1 MKTIEIKGTERKE
14 VGKKSTQE
22 LRKKGEVPCV
32 LYGGKEVIH
41 FSAEENEFR
50 HLVYTPNVYIVN
62 LNIGKKTTQAIMKE
76 IDFHPVT
83 DRILHI
89 DFYEI
94 SEDKKI
100 SIAVP
105 VKLNGTAK
113 GVLEGGK
120 MMLKQRKLN
129 VRAFA
134 KDLPDTLNIDV
145 TNMTLGKTK
154 KVGELTFENL
164 ELLDPKNNVVATVRL
179 TRSAMSAKTGD
190 ADEDEATEET
200 EEGEATEAKEEAKE

>member
-41 FSAEENEFR
+41 FSAGENEFR
-50 HLVYTPNVYIVN
+50 HLVYTPNAYIVN
-62 LNIGKKTTQAIMKE
+62 LNVGKKTTQAIMKE
-76 IDFHPVT
+76 IDFHPVS
-83 DRILHI
+83 DKILHI

-100 SIAVP
+100 SIAIP
-105 VKLNGTAK
+105 VKLSGTSK

-134 KDLPDTLNIDV
+134 KDLPDTLDIDV

-154 KVGELTFENL
+154 KVGELSFDNL

-179 TRSAMSAKTGD
+179 TRSAMSAKTGELE
-190 ADEDEATEET
+190 EDEAA
-200 EEGEATEAKEEAKE
+200 EEGGEEATTEAKEEAKE

>member
-32 LYGGKEVIH
+32 LYGGKEVVH

-62 LNIGKKTTQAIMKE
+62 LNVGKKSTQAIMKQ

-83 DRILHI
+83 DKILHI

-94 SEDKKI
+94 AEDKKI
-100 SIAVP
+100 SIAIP

-129 VRAFA
+129 VKAFA
-134 KDLPDTLNIDV
+134 KDLPDTLDIDV
-145 TNMTLGKTK
+145 TKMTLGKTK
-154 KVGELTFENL
+154 KVGELAFDNL

-179 TRSAMSAKTGD
+179 TRSAMSAKTGGV
-190 ADEDEATEET
+190 DEEEEATEEG
-200 EEGEATEAKEEAKE
+200 GEVTEANEEAKE